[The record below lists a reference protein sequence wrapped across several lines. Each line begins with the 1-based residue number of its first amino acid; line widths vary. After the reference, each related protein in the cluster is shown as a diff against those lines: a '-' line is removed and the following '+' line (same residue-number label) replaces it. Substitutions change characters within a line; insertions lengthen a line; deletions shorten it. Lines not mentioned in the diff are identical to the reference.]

1 MIQHRPQAFGECSSM
16 SINDEIQQVLI
27 SPATSSWLRQS
38 LEAAIK
44 RDHVD
49 SANDA
54 EVMADLLIRLAQQS
68 LNDAMAVMRPNNSKT

>member
-68 LNDAMAVMRPNNSKT
+68 LNDAMAVMRPHNSKT

>member
-1 MIQHRPQAFGECSSM
+1 M

-44 RDHVD
+44 RDRVD

-68 LNDAMAVMRPNNSKT
+68 LNDAMAVMRPHNSKT